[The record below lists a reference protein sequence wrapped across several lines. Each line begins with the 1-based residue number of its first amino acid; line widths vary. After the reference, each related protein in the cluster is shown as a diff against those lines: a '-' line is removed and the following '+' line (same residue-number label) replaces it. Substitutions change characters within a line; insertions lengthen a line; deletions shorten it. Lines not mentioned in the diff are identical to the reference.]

1 MKSHSEITHMETIER
16 NPDVNLDYHDVPP
29 GMTLIEGKNLMHT
42 ARANKI
48 PFGVADAA
56 NSSRGYVRRE
66 TVGLIIRNG
75 DVRRFKAALEGRGAY
90 VRKSTRR
97 VA

>member
-1 MKSHSEITHMETIER
+1 METIER
-16 NPDVNLDYHDVPP
+16 NPDVNLDMEDVPK
-29 GMTLIEGKNLMHT
+29 GMTLVEGKNLMHT
-42 ARANKI
+42 ARAHKI
-48 PFGVADAA
+48 PFGVAAAA
-56 NSSRGYVRRE
+56 NAARGYVRRE
-66 TVGLIIRNG
+66 TVGLVIRNG